1 MLYKTIPIMERT
13 DGSLQIDTNKVT
25 LTQGDYNFNI
35 NYFTK
40 EDYSDVSPVVNVQVS
55 FRRKDGQQTGWLPLK
70 HIRGNQYTINLK
82 SSWFTTVPGNM
93 YVTFRVFQTNS
104 NNVNLIINTSSG
116 TLVISPT
123 SAFNTPEPDII
134 PSEFEIYMSQTN
146 EQLEDLRNDLALSQL
161 GKGIFDNEQEL
172 LETYPNGV
180 DYPDGT
186 WAVLLST
193 NTVWLYNNE
202 TKTWYNSNRDVT
214 DIFDLDD
221 KVYRFAK
228 QLYEESVN
236 LFTNEVS
243 DPQKWD
249 VWFGYTSQLKP
260 NTTYAMKVFNRQNIG
275 NGILALYDNDT
286 EIVDLVP
293 NYQFGDSGVF
303 TTPSNV
309 TYGKKYRFRLK
320 GTNGDDNRVFSN
332 VILVE
337 GSIIPNQFY
346 QYNANRHITNEQ
358 ADFLKNNFEEYKNE
372 FDVFSF
378 VENSKYLGGNVDL
391 VSENSIDISAQSYIE
406 DKTKLPLNLKENTQ
420 YTLSFDYT
428 WISNNND
435 YSSCGLAIYYSDGTE
450 SGFGVNATALSGSKQ
465 WTTDANKTIVAI
477 SCDGW
482 SYSGEL
488 RLSNIQLEEGTNKT
502 SYAKYNQNR
511 HITNRQACFLK
522 NQYNKQL
529 NLFNINVLPSS
540 FGEQG
545 SAIVNYETG
554 TITIT
559 NQYTNYVD
567 VTLKQLAPS
576 LEAGKEYTLSANTT
590 ANNRF
595 IYLFGTNGVWSY
607 GETRVVTE
615 SDLNSQIGFYG
626 NTASVGGIVTIKE
639 IQIEEGDKVTPY
651 KTYQGG
657 RFVQI
662 EDIKLSKL
670 WQNPTPGSGFDP
682 KLIYLPKNFKIGQ
695 KYRLAYSFGVNW
707 PIQYYDFEFVDGDNT
722 NIIDF
727 FRAISTDNHFNM
739 ATRQFVCYNNVLD
752 FGNCIYRDGSLTG
765 DILNSV
771 MIPRALYVIKE
782 V

>member
-1 MLYKTIPIMERT
+1 MLYKTIPIMERPN
-13 DGSLQIDTNKVT
+13 GSLQIDTNKVT

-40 EDYSDVSPVVNVQVS
+40 EDYSDVSPIVNVQVS
-55 FRRKDGQQTGWLPLK
+55 FRRKDGQQTGWLPLR
-70 HIRGNQYTINLK
+70 HVRGNQYIINLK
-82 SSWFTTVPGNM
+82 STWFTTVPGNM

-116 TLVISPT
+116 TLVVNPT

-146 EQLEDLRNDLALSQL
+146 EQLEDLRNDLSLSQL

-172 LETYPNGV
+172 LVTYPNGV

-202 TKTWYNSNRDVT
+202 TKIWYNSNRDVT

-228 QLYEESVN
+228 QLYEESAN

-275 NGILALYDNDT
+275 NGTLALYDNDT

-309 TYGKKYRFRLK
+309 VYGKKYRFRLK

-332 VILVE
+332 IMVVE

-346 QYNANRHITNEQ
+346 QYNANRHISNEQ
-358 ADFLKNNFEEYKNE
+358 AEFLKDEHKNSINLCYE
-372 FDVFSF
+372 KTFTYNYGDNHYAVKLGAYPAGTYSIKTFNGGETYLYCNGRPIVSNAHNGGTF
-378 VENSKYLGGNVDL
+378 ILTEQVNYLSLDSYGITSKSGFNVVIVKGNIIPVEN
-391 VSENSIDISAQSYIE
+391 
-406 DKTKLPLNLKENTQ
+406 LK
-420 YTLSFDYT
+420 F
-428 WISNNND
+428 
-435 YSSCGLAIYYSDGTE
+435 
-450 SGFGVNATALSGSKQ
+450 NA
-465 WTTDANKTIVAI
+465 NM
-477 SCDGW
+477 
-482 SYSGEL
+482 
-488 RLSNIQLEEGTNKT
+488 
-502 SYAKYNQNR
+502 
-511 HITNRQACFLK
+511 HITNLQAELLK
-522 NQYNKQL
+522 DECDKSLNMLCYHYKGTFQGVQYRGVNGKLTL
-529 NLFNINVLPSS
+529 NGTSSLAYSIPRGILNVKFEVGKTYKIVLFNNTLSENGINSIYLSYGGQGLLSS
-540 FGEQG
+540 PLSPTNNVSYFTFGIDNAVSSEFG
-545 SAIVNYETG
+545 FDIYYTSAGVTFNNYQLELMIVEEN
-554 TITIT
+554 
-559 NQYTNYVD
+559 VD
-567 VTLKQLAPS
+567 VYEFS
-576 LEAGKEYTLSANTT
+576 EW
-590 ANNRF
+590 
-595 IYLFGTNGVWSY
+595 NG
-607 GETRVVTE
+607 EIIHKK
-615 SDLNSQIGFYG
+615 D
-626 NTASVGGIVTIKE
+626 IV
-639 IQIEEGDKVTPY
+639 P
-651 KTYQGG
+651 
-657 RFVQI
+657 
-662 EDIKLSKL
+662 IKL
-670 WQNPTPGSGFDP
+670 WENPTPGNGFDP
-682 KLIYLPKNFKIGQ
+682 KLIYLPENFIIRQ
-695 KYRLAYSFGVNW
+695 KYRLSYSFGVNW

-727 FRAISTDNHFNM
+727 FRAVSADNHFNM
-739 ATRQFVCYNNVLD
+739 ATRQFVCYNNILD
-752 FGNCIYRDGSLTG
+752 FGNCFYRDGSLNA

-771 MIPRALYVIKE
+771 MIPRALYKIKE